1 MAEVIRGGRVLLMSK
16 NAKQLV
22 HDVLS
27 IRECRPKDLT
37 VVNKLPIRD
46 DWPKKENTIFRAQI
60 ENWPSNIA
68 KPNKEPIPLVFKQ
81 DEQDLKEKCLDLIA
95 SILQFDPQV
104 RPSADR
110 VLAHPFFADIHKN
123 EPVPC
128 TKKYEVLD
136 SCLVSFVQEKC
147 GGFT

>member
-1 MAEVIRGGRVLLMSK
+1 MVISSRLIFVSR
-16 NAKQLV
+16 
-22 HDVLS
+22 
-27 IRECRPKDLT
+27 DLT

-110 VLAHPFFADIHKN
+110 VLAHPFFTDIHKN

-136 SCLVSFVQEKC
+136 SCLVNFVQEKC